1 MKISVYS
8 FFFVIICL
16 RSRLKVLVIGSGGR
30 EHCLVWKIAQSDLV
44 DKVYAVPG
52 NAGISSIAECVDLDI
67 SISGFERITD
77 FIEANGID
85 LVVVGPEAPL
95 VDGIADHLENLGIL
109 TFGPKKDAAMLEG
122 SKVFTRDLSSR
133 YGIPTPDGFV
143 FERSQ
148 YMEAVEYIKKQDKF
162 PLVIKADGLAAGKGV
177 LIVQNTSEA
186 IKALDDCMVSQ
197 VFGDSGERVIV
208 EDFLT
213 GYETSI
219 LCLSDGKKIIP
230 MDLAQDYKRI
240 FDGDEGK
247 NTGGMGSYSP
257 VPMISSSI
265 YKKALDNIIYPTA
278 EALRRENIDYRGI
291 LYAGIMVSG
300 DEPYLLEY
308 NCRFGDPETQA
319 VLPRLDDDLVPLLM
333 GCAEG
338 NIGVDSLSWNSDKCI
353 CVVAASRGYPDTSS
367 KGDIITGLDNFKSGD
382 DIIVFHSGTRNQDGD
397 IATDG
402 GRVLGLSA
410 LAPGFREV
418 RKKAYDAMSK
428 IKFDGMQYR
437 KDIAYK
443 AEERLQ

>member
-1 MKISVYS
+1 
-8 FFFVIICL
+8 L
-16 RSRLKVLVIGSGGR
+16 NVLVIGGGGR
-30 EHCLVWKIAQSDLV
+30 EHCLAWKIAASDLV
-44 DKVYAVPG
+44 DKVYAAPG
-52 NAGISSIAECVDLDI
+52 NAGISAVAECVELDI
-67 SISGFERITD
+67 GKSGFNLITD
-77 FIEANGID
+77 FVEANNIG

-95 VDGIADHLENLGIL
+95 VEGIADHLENRGIL

-122 SKVFTRDLSSR
+122 SKVFTRDLLSK
-133 YGIPTPDGFV
+133 YGIPTPGALV

-148 YMEAVEYIKKQDKF
+148 YAEAITYVKNQNKF

-186 IKALDDCMVSQ
+186 TKALDDCMISQ
-197 VFGDSGERVIV
+197 VFGDSGDRVII

-257 VPMISSSI
+257 VPMISNSI

-278 EALRRENIDYRGI
+278 DALKKENIDYRGI

-300 DEPYLLEY
+300 GEPYLLEY

-319 VLPRLDDDLVPLLM
+319 VLPRLEDDLVPLLM

-338 NIGVDSLSWNSDKCI
+338 NIGVDFLSWNSDKCI

-367 KGDIITGLDNFKSGD
+367 KGDMITGLDNFDGD
-382 DIIVFHSGTRNQDGD
+382 DDTFVFHSGTRKEGGN
-397 IATDG
+397 IVTDG

-410 LAPGFREV
+410 LAHGFKEV
-418 RKKAYDAMSK
+418 RRKAYDAMSK
-428 IKFDGMQYR
+428 INFDGMQYR

-443 AEERLQ
+443 AEERL

>member
-1 MKISVYS
+1 
-8 FFFVIICL
+8 
-16 RSRLKVLVIGSGGR
+16 LKVLVIGGGGR
-30 EHCLVWKIAQSDLV
+30 EHCLAWKIAASDLV
-44 DKVYAVPG
+44 NKVYAVPG
-52 NAGISSIAECVDLDI
+52 NAGISSVAECVEMDYKKSSFDL
-67 SISGFERITD
+67 ITD
-77 FIEANGID
+77 FIESNGIG

-95 VDGIADHLENLGIL
+95 VEGIADHLENRGIL
-109 TFGPKKDAAMLEG
+109 TFGPKKDAAALEG
-122 SKVFTRDLSSR
+122 SKVFTKDLLSK
-133 YGIPTPDGFV
+133 YNIPTPGAVV

-148 YMEAVEYIKKQDKF
+148 YNEAVKYAKDQNRF

-177 LIVQNTSEA
+177 LIAQDISEA
-186 IKALDDCMVSQ
+186 VKALHDCMVSK
-197 VFGDSGERVIV
+197 VFGSSGDRVII
-208 EDFLT
+208 EDFLS

-257 VPMISSSI
+257 VPMISDSV

-278 EALRRENIDYRGI
+278 DALRNENIDYRGI

-319 VLPRLDDDLVPLLM
+319 VLPRLDDDIVPLLM

-338 NIGVDSLSWNSDKCI
+338 NIGVELLSWSKDKCI

-367 KGDIITGLDNFKSGD
+367 KGDIITGLDNFNSDD
-382 DIIVFHSGTRNQDGD
+382 DIIVFHSGTRKQDKN
-397 IATDG
+397 ITTYG

-410 LAPGFREV
+410 LAPGFKEV
-418 RKKAYDAMSK
+418 RRKAYGAMNK
-428 IKFDGMQYR
+428 INFDGMQYR
-437 KDIAYK
+437 KDIACK
-443 AEERLQ
+443 AEEGA

>member
-1 MKISVYS
+1 M
-8 FFFVIICL
+8 
-16 RSRLKVLVIGSGGR
+16 KVLVIGGGGR
-30 EHCLVWKIAQSDLV
+30 EHCLAWKIAASDLV
-44 DKVYAVPG
+44 DKVYASPG
-52 NAGISSIAECVDLDI
+52 NAGINSVAECVEMVTGMNDFDL
-67 SISGFERITD
+67 ITD
-77 FIEANGID
+77 FVEANDIR

-95 VDGIADHLENLGIL
+95 VEGIADHLENRGIL

-122 SKVFTRDLSSR
+122 SKVFTRDLLSK
-133 YGIPTPDGFV
+133 YGIEALV

-148 YMEAVEYIKKQDKF
+148 YAEAIAYIKNQNKF

-186 IKALDDCMVSQ
+186 VKALDDCMVNR
-197 VFGDSGERVIV
+197 VFGNSGDRVII

-257 VPMISSSI
+257 VPMISSSV
-265 YKKALDNIIYPTA
+265 YKKALNNIIYPTA
-278 EALRRENIDYRGI
+278 DALRKENIDYRGI

-338 NIGVDSLSWNSDKCI
+338 NIGVDSLSWKRDKCI

-367 KGDIITGLDNFKSGD
+367 KGDIITGLDNFNSDD
-382 DIIVFHSGTRNQDGD
+382 DIIVFHSGTKKQGGN

-410 LAPGFREV
+410 LASGFKEV

-428 IKFDGMQYR
+428 INFDGMQYR
-437 KDIAYK
+437 KDIAYR
-443 AEERLQ
+443 AEEDA

>member
-1 MKISVYS
+1 M
-8 FFFVIICL
+8 
-16 RSRLKVLVIGSGGR
+16 IGGGGR
-30 EHCLVWKIAQSDLV
+30 EHCLAWKIAASDLV
-44 DKVYAVPG
+44 DKVYASPG
-52 NAGISSIAECVDLDI
+52 NAGISSVAECVEL
-67 SISGFERITD
+67 SSGMDDFNLITD
-77 FIEANGID
+77 FVKYNDIG

-95 VDGIADHLENLGIL
+95 VAGIADHLENRGIL
-109 TFGPKKDAAMLEG
+109 TFGPGKDAAMLEG
-122 SKVFTRDLSSR
+122 SKVFTKDLLSK
-133 YGIPTPDGFV
+133 YDIPTPGAAV
-143 FERSQ
+143 FEKSQ
-148 YMEAVEYIKKQDKF
+148 YAEAVEYIKKKNRF
-162 PLVIKADGLAAGKGV
+162 PIVIKADGLAAGKRV
-177 LIVQNTSEA
+177 LIVQDISEA
-186 IKALDDCMVSQ
+186 LKALDDCMVSQ
-197 VFGDSGERVIV
+197 VFGDSGERVII

-278 EALRRENIDYRGI
+278 EALRKENIDYRGI
-291 LYAGIMVSG
+291 LYAGIMVSEG
-300 DEPYLLEY
+300 EPYLLEY

-319 VLPRLDDDLVPLLM
+319 VLPRLNDDLVPLLM

-338 NIGVDSLSWNSDKCI
+338 NIGVESLSWSNDKCI

-367 KGDIITGLDNFKSGD
+367 KGDIITGLDGFDEDD
-382 DIIVFHSGTRNQDGD
+382 DIIVFHSGTRTQGGN

-410 LAPGFREV
+410 LAPGFKEV

-428 IKFDGMQYR
+428 INFNGMQYR
-437 KDIAYK
+437 KDIACK
-443 AEERLQ
+443 AEEKL

>member
-1 MKISVYS
+1 
-8 FFFVIICL
+8 
-16 RSRLKVLVIGSGGR
+16 
-30 EHCLVWKIAQSDLV
+30 
-44 DKVYAVPG
+44 
-52 NAGISSIAECVDLDI
+52 
-67 SISGFERITD
+67 
-77 FIEANGID
+77 
-85 LVVVGPEAPL
+85 
-95 VDGIADHLENLGIL
+95 
-109 TFGPKKDAAMLEG
+109 MLEG
-122 SKVFTRDLSSR
+122 SKVFTRDLLSK
-133 YGIPTPDGFV
+133 YDIPTPEALV

-148 YMEAVEYIKKQDKF
+148 YAEAVTYVKNQNKF
-162 PLVIKADGLAAGKGV
+162 PLVIKADGLASGKGV

-186 IKALDDCMVSQ
+186 VKALDDCMVSQ
-197 VFGDSGERVIV
+197 IFGDSGDRVII

-257 VPMISSSI
+257 VPMVSSSV

-278 EALRRENIDYRGI
+278 DALRKENIDYRGI

-319 VLPRLDDDLVPLLM
+319 VLPRLNDDLVPLLM

-338 NIGVDSLSWNSDKCI
+338 NIGVDLLSWRSDKCI

-367 KGDIITGLDNFKSGD
+367 KGDIITGLDNFNGD
-382 DIIVFHSGTRNQDGD
+382 DDIEVFHSGTRKQDGN

-410 LAPGFREV
+410 LAPGFKEV
-418 RKKAYDAMSK
+418 RRKAYNAMSK
-428 IKFDGMQYR
+428 ISFDGMQYR

-443 AEERLQ
+443 AEEDV

>member
-1 MKISVYS
+1 M
-8 FFFVIICL
+8 
-16 RSRLKVLVIGSGGR
+16 KVLVIGGGGR
-30 EHCLVWKIAQSDLV
+30 EHCLAWKIAASDLV
-44 DKVYAVPG
+44 DKVYAAPG
-52 NAGISSIAECVDLDI
+52 NAGISSVAECVELDI
-67 SISGFERITD
+67 GKSGFDLITD
-77 FIEANGID
+77 FVEANEIG

-95 VDGIADHLENLGIL
+95 VEGIADHLENRGIL

-122 SKVFTRDLSSR
+122 SKVFSKDLLSR
-133 YGIPTPDGFV
+133 YGIPVPGGSV

-148 YMEAVEYIKKQDKF
+148 YNEAAAYIKKQNKF

-177 LIVQNTSEA
+177 LIVQNTTEA
-186 IKALDDCMVSQ
+186 ISALDDCMVSK
-197 VFGDSGERVIV
+197 VFGDSGERVII

-230 MDLAQDYKRI
+230 MDIAQDYKRI

-257 VPMISSSI
+257 VPMISRSI

-278 EALRRENIDYRGI
+278 DALRKENIDYRGI
-291 LYAGIMVSG
+291 LYAGIMVSEG
-300 DEPYLLEY
+300 EPYLLEY

-319 VLPRLDDDLVPLLM
+319 VLPRLDDDLLPLLM

-338 NIGVDSLSWNSDKCI
+338 NIGVDSLSWNNNKCI

-367 KGDIITGLDNFKSGD
+367 KGDIITGLDNFNGD
-382 DIIVFHSGTRNQDGD
+382 DDIVVFHSGTRKQDGN
-397 IATDG
+397 IVTDG

-410 LAPGFREV
+410 LASGFKEV
-418 RKKAYDAMSK
+418 RKKAYNAMSK

-443 AEERLQ
+443 AEESS